1 MDWTMHITDLKLAH
15 VIFATS
21 YSFSHLDLDTHA
33 QFRHRR
39 YLISIEF
46 PDLTLV
52 KNFFDDVMARP
63 EFESVPLSPAVIDN
77 IIKHVGGQEQDLDR
91 LLTGLRRGDA
101 YVPILREMITDSIAY
116 IETFMDK
123 VLKEKSDDKIKAFE
137 KWLRMWDMM
146 ELLQKEKR
154 VNKRKLIVNV
164 FNEHADELE
173 PMLAANL
180 ISMTNEIFPE
190 GNSKKSDSISSLLH
204 QSLDSVAIT
213 AGSPKLF
220 TAMGLLIKDPTM
232 LKQVEQMRESIAKK
246 KEKEKEKEL
255 LEKKKIATEDLEK
268 LRAHLEK
275 MIDKKTDFID
285 LFGEEGYSLRKAEY
299 IYREEVLRK
308 DLLGMYVEL
317 EKIRNGAS
325 PPSEV
330 PSEKK

>member
-1 MDWTMHITDLKLAH
+1 
-15 VIFATS
+15 
-21 YSFSHLDLDTHA
+21 
-33 QFRHRR
+33 
-39 YLISIEF
+39 
-46 PDLTLV
+46 
-52 KNFFDDVMARP
+52 
-63 EFESVPLSPAVIDN
+63 
-77 IIKHVGGQEQDLDR
+77 
-91 LLTGLRRGDA
+91 
-101 YVPILREMITDSIAY
+101 
-116 IETFMDK
+116 
-123 VLKEKSDDKIKAFE
+123 
-137 KWLRMWDMM
+137 MWDMM